1 MHHKQIF
8 IALAAV
14 VILSMVLAACAPPA
28 PVIQT
33 VEVIKTVEVEKIVEV
48 QVPATAEPA
57 APEANELTV
66 YHWWTAGGEK
76 QAMDVI
82 FSHFTAANPDIKIV
96 DNPIAGGGGITLK
109 TVMQG
114 MLAAGIPP
122 DTFQTLS
129 GSELK
134 QYVDGAYLDPVDDVW
149 QDKNLDTDYPEV
161 VGKMVTFDGKK
172 MAIPVSIHRANWL
185 FYNVKLFEELG
196 LTPPT
201 DVDELIAVAK
211 TIQEKK
217 PDVAPIGLGSRDKW
231 TAVFLFDVVLLSV
244 GGPDVYEQFYT
255 GQLDPATDPNVKA
268 AFEKYKE
275 LIPYIYQYHGAKV
288 WSDIPGPLAEGQIGM
303 YVLGDF
309 AAGQLNA
316 GGYAEGTDWE
326 AVGFP
331 QKPEE
336 VFLMIVDCFTLPK
349 GIKHPAAA
357 TAWLNNLT
365 DPATQAEF
373 TIIKGSIAASKLVP
387 ASNYPDSLHQRDS
400 EVWASKR
407 IVPASAHGALAPQN
421 FLSDWQDILTGFLF
435 TGDVQRALD
444 STALVMTNYDVA
456 GQSAWYWAK

>member
-1 MHHKQIF
+1 MKK
-8 IALAAV
+8 LA
-14 VILSMVLAACAPPA
+14 ILFLVATLLAACAPPA
-28 PVIQT
+28 VQT
-33 VEVIKTVEVEKIVEV
+33 VEVVKTVEVQVEKTVEI
-48 QVPATAEPA
+48 QVPVTATPLPPV
-57 APEANELTV
+57 PEAKELTV

-82 FSHFTAANPDIKIV
+82 FKHFTDSNPDIKIV
-96 DNPIAGGGGITLK
+96 DNPVAGGGGITLK

-134 QYVDGAYLDPVDDVW
+134 MYVDGGYLDAVDDAW
-149 QDKNLDTDYPEV
+149 AANNLDTDYPEV

-185 FYNVKLFEELG
+185 FYNVPLFTELG

-201 DVDELIAVAK
+201 NVDELIAVSK
-211 TIQEKK
+211 TIKEKK
-217 PDVAPIGLGSRDKW
+217 PDVSPIGLGTRDKW
-231 TAVFLFDVVLLSV
+231 TANFLFDGILLSV
-244 GGPDVYEQFYT
+244 GGADVYEQFYT
-255 GQLDPATDPNVKA
+255 GQLDPTTDPNIKTS
-268 AFEKYKE
+268 FEKFKE
-275 LIPYIYQYHGAKV
+275 LIPYLYPFHGAKV
-288 WSDIPGPLAEGQIGM
+288 WSDIPGPLAEGQIAM
-303 YVLGDF
+303 YLLGDF
-309 AAGQLNA
+309 AAGQLAA
-316 GGYAEGTDWE
+316 GGFTEGKEWE

-331 QKPEE
+331 GGDNE
-336 VFLMIVDCFTLPK
+336 VFLMIVDCFTRPK
-349 GIKHPAAA
+349 GIKHPDAA

-373 TIIKGSIAASKLVP
+373 TIIKGSIAASKLVA

-421 FLSDWQDILTGFLF
+421 FLSDWADILTGFLF

-444 STALVMTNYDVA
+444 STALVMKNYDVA

>member
-1 MHHKQIF
+1 MKKF
-8 IALAAV
+8 A
-14 VILSMVLAACAPPA
+14 ILVLAALILSACAPT
-28 PVIQT
+28 VQT
-33 VEVIKTVEVEKIVEV
+33 IEVVKTEIVEKMVEVEKTVEVM
-48 QVPATAEPA
+48 VPVTATPLPP
-57 APEANELTV
+57 APEEKELTV

-82 FSHFTAANPDIKIV
+82 FKHFNEANPDIKII
-96 DNPIAGGGGITLK
+96 DNPVAGGGGITLK

-134 QYVDGAYLDPVDDVW
+134 QYVDGAYLDSVDDVW
-149 QDKNLDTDYPEV
+149 TDKNLDTDYPEV

-185 FYNVKLFEELG
+185 FYNKPLFDELG
-196 LTPPT
+196 LQLPT
-201 DVDELIAVAK
+201 DIDELIAVAK
-211 TIQEKK
+211 TIKEAK
-217 PDVAPIGLGSRDKW
+217 PDVAPIGLGTRDKW
-231 TAVFLFDVVLLSV
+231 TANFLFDVVLLSV

-255 GQLDPATDPNVKA
+255 GQLDPLTDPNIRT
-268 AFEKYKE
+268 AFEKFKE
-275 LIPYIYQYHGAKV
+275 LIPYLYEFHGAKT
-288 WSDIPGPLAEGQIGM
+288 WSDIPGPLAEGQIAM
-303 YVLGDF
+303 YVIGDF

-316 GGYAEGTDWE
+316 GGYTEGKEWE

-336 VFLMIVDCFTLPK
+336 VFLMIVDCFTRPK
-349 GIKHPAAA
+349 GVEHPDAT

-421 FLSDWQDILTGFLF
+421 FLSDWADILTGFLF

-444 STALVMTNYDVA
+444 STALIMKNYDVA